1 MKKGDKRGQ
10 FYLIAAIIISGIL
23 ISLAYL
29 ANYSTKNVS
38 YEAEEIAKEL
48 KIEAEYV
55 LDYELKNDKEVLDD
69 FSMRY
74 SDYAR
79 DKEIYYIVV
88 DNNPATPV
96 KEAYMFN
103 GNQKIILNDRLFV
116 GPKTIEF
123 NLDEK
128 TYSFPK
134 EEVKNF
140 YFVIIY
146 DKGGERYVYTG

>member
-1 MKKGDKRGQ
+1 MNVMRQ
-10 FYLIAAIIISGIL
+10 WIAIIVLFVASASIAVCSEM
-23 ISLAYL
+23 
-29 ANYSTKNVS
+29 
-38 YEAEEIAKEL
+38 EAGNATFDLGDGYKSSFVLPDIGT
-48 KIEAEYV
+48 EYV

-134 EEVKNF
+134 EEGKNF